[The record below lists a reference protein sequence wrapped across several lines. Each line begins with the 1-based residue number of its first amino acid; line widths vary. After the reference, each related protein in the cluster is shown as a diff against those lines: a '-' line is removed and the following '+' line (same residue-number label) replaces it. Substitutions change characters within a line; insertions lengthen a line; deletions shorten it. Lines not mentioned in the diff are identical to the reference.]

1 MSLFITAIVAHRLN
15 RVIIREP
22 EVAFEGLNIPEPV
35 AKALLDTIAR
45 RLTPQA
51 IKLRADIELTC
62 FKPAGIE
69 AIKKALRA
77 GEAMSTV
84 AVPVKAKLVAP
95 PFYVLVTNSTD
106 KVGVPGPYAP
116 VFRPIISYPS

>member
-1 MSLFITAIVAHRLN
+1 M
-15 RVIIREP
+15 
-22 EVAFEGLNIPEPV
+22 FEGLNIPEPV
-35 AKALLDTIAR
+35 VKALLDTIAR

-62 FKPAGIE
+62 FQPAGID

-77 GEAMSTV
+77 GEAVSTT

-95 PFYVLVTNSTD
+95 PFYVLGTNSTD
-106 KVGVPGPYAP
+106 KVSK
-116 VFRPIISYPS
+116 FERFLPSGADRTIACWCRDSGESH